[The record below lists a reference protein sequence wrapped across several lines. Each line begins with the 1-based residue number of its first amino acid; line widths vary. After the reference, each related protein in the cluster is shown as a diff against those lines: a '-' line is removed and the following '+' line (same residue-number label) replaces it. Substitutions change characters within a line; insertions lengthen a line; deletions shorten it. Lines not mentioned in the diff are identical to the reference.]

1 MKNIKLIILTAL
13 MSVFIIGCRNAETDK
28 ESAPIPDRTGSQIT
42 GENLSKTV
50 SVQDTKGDLITQDL
64 PQINDQRMIIR
75 TGTMN
80 LEVENFEEAERNLT
94 ESVKRLGGY
103 LANSSLNQY
112 QNGKK
117 YGTLVLKVPAGKFDE
132 LVSEAGK
139 NGKVISQNVSSNDIT
154 EEFVDLES
162 RLKTQKELEQRLI
175 KILNEKA
182 SRLAEVIEVE
192 EKLASVR
199 QKIENIEGRMK
210 LLKSQ
215 SDYSTLTVTL
225 SEQAFLETVSGGGFF
240 HEIWQAVK
248 KGLKGFT
255 GVLTVSITVLI
266 AVLPV
271 IFFLLAV
278 FWIIKRMLK
287 KRKQLSGK

>member
-1 MKNIKLIILTAL
+1 MKNIKFLIPVLL
-13 MSVFIIGCRNAETDK
+13 LSVLIIGCRDAETDK
-28 ESAPIPDRTGSQIT
+28 ESAPTPNQTGSQLT
-42 GENLSKTV
+42 EEKLSKNV
-50 SVQDTKGDLITQDL
+50 SIQETKGDLTAQDI
-64 PQINDQRMIIR
+64 PQVKDQRMIIR

-80 LEVENFEEAERNLT
+80 LEVEKFEEAEKNLAET
-94 ESVKRLGGY
+94 VKKLGGY
-103 LANSSLNQY
+103 VANSSLNQY

-139 NGKVISQNVSSNDIT
+139 NGKVMSQNVSSNDIT
-154 EEFVDLES
+154 EEYVDLES
-162 RLKTQKELEQRLI
+162 RVKTQKELEQRLI

-182 SRLAEVIEVE
+182 SRLAEIIEVE

-240 HEIWQAVK
+240 HEIWKAVK
-248 KGLKGFT
+248 DGLKGFT
-255 GVLTVSITVLI
+255 SVLTVSITVLI
-266 AVLPV
+266 ALLPV
-271 IFFLLAV
+271 IFFVFAV
-278 FWIIKRMLK
+278 LWIIKRMIE
-287 KRKQLSGK
+287 KRKRVSGK

>member
-1 MKNIKLIILTAL
+1 M
-13 MSVFIIGCRNAETDK
+13 
-28 ESAPIPDRTGSQIT
+28 
-42 GENLSKTV
+42 
-50 SVQDTKGDLITQDL
+50 
-64 PQINDQRMIIR
+64 
-75 TGTMN
+75 
-80 LEVENFEEAERNLT
+80 
-94 ESVKRLGGY
+94 
-103 LANSSLNQY
+103 
-112 QNGKK
+112 
-117 YGTLVLKVPAGKFDE
+117 
-132 LVSEAGK
+132 
-139 NGKVISQNVSSNDIT
+139 SQNVASNDIT

-215 SDYSTLTVTL
+215 SDYSTLTVTI

-240 HEIWQAVK
+240 HEILKAVK
-248 KGLKGFT
+248 DGLKGFT
-255 GVLTVSITVLI
+255 SVLTVSITVLI
-266 AVLPV
+266 AILPV
-271 IFFLLAV
+271 IFFVLAV

>member
-1 MKNIKLIILTAL
+1 MKNIKILFLAVL
-13 MSVFIIGCRNAETDK
+13 LSVFITGCRNAETDK
-28 ESAPIPDRTGSQIT
+28 ESAPIPERTGSQIT

-50 SVQDTKGDLITQDL
+50 SVQDTKGDLKDLDL
-64 PQINDQRMIIR
+64 PQIKDQRMIIR

-80 LEVENFEEAERNLT
+80 LEVEKFEEAERILT
-94 ESVKRLGGY
+94 ETVKRLGGY
-103 LANSSLNQY
+103 VANSSLNQY

-117 YGTLVLKVPAGKFDE
+117 YGTLVLKVPAVKFDE

-139 NGKVISQNVSSNDIT
+139 NGKVMSQNVASNDIT

-215 SDYSTLTVTL
+215 SDYSTLTVTI

-240 HEIWQAVK
+240 HEILKAVK
-248 KGLKGFT
+248 DGLKGFT
-255 GVLTVSITVLI
+255 SVLTVSITVLI
-266 AVLPV
+266 AILPV
-271 IFFLLAV
+271 IFFVLAV